1 MNQAIDAMN
10 ETPELLLANYE
21 DFDEQKVTKEMID
34 NVSSMGFDRD
44 VANEALKHCKGNF
57 QRALDLL
64 TNNPGQIAD
73 IMEKSVEEYKKTED
87 ARKRMEE
94 DLGEGD
100 DHLDVTLEDE
110 RAYLEQYKKLL
121 NIT

>member
-1 MNQAIDAMN
+1 M
-10 ETPELLLANYE
+10 
-21 DFDEQKVTKEMID
+21 K
-34 NVSSMGFDRD
+34 
-44 VANEALKHCKGNF
+44 ALKHCKGNL

-64 TNNPGQIAD
+64 TNNPGKIAD
-73 IMEKSVEEYKKTED
+73 IMEKSEEEYKKTED
-87 ARKRMEE
+87 ARKRMKE

-110 RAYLEQYKKLL
+110 GAYLEQYKKLL